1 MNTINRLIA
10 VIFALTGQ
18 TVSVVSQR
26 NEKNSTY
33 YTLAPFSGDLQ
44 SDEVKV
50 SSQGNLWSD
59 RIPSFHAVTGELIR
73 YETEIALR
81 MGHSVNPR
89 LSAKSL
95 RPVPAVIP
103 QTQPTDVPATA

>member
-1 MNTINRLIA
+1 MNTIQRLIA
-10 VIFALTGQ
+10 VIFALTNQ
-18 TVSVVSQR
+18 TVTIASER
-26 NEKNSTY
+26 KAGNSTY
-33 YTLAPFSGDLQ
+33 YTLTGFTGDLV
-44 SDEVKV
+44 SDEVRV
-50 SSQGNLWSD
+50 SNQGNLWSD

-81 MGHSVNPR
+81 MGHSANPR

-103 QTQPTDVPATA
+103 AQPTDVPATA